1 MEDGKCRIV
10 GKRRVLEAATCL
22 LLPGTPV
29 ILATTVVDRK
39 AGFVNY
45 PFHENTCKFCEKCA
59 EKGHLASSLSPSCSM
74 KVDFG
79 RSGVCADEK
88 MGCGVC
94 SCWLGLQHVTASC
107 HALEDI

>member
-45 PFHENTCKFCEKCA
+45 PFHENTCNKA
-59 EKGHLASSLSPSCSM
+59 YPWPRTSIHIGRYP
-74 KVDFG
+74 FG
-79 RSGVCADEK
+79 K
-88 MGCGVC
+88 Q
-94 SCWLGLQHVTASC
+94 LF
-107 HALEDI
+107 